1 MKLLV
6 SACLLG
12 VLRRPARP
20 AKTHVGVLPAGKAY
34 DDPILPGDLWWA
46 VHTPAGI

>member
-12 VLRRPARP
+12 VLCR
-20 AKTHVGVLPAGKAY
+20 Y
-34 DDPILPGDLWWA
+34 DPFLPGDLWWA
-46 VHTPAGI
+46 AHTPAGI